1 MNERFT
7 EVLNRI
13 RKDLRAVDYRT
24 WFKPLQLASWEG
36 GTLVLQVR
44 DGDFQSWFCDHYERL
59 LRETA
64 EQVSGQ
70 PVTVEYRLLDPEL
83 FDYVARVGAPAV
95 RAPSEAPVVPAP
107 IVFPSEFTFESFVVG
122 PSNHMAYAAGRA
134 VSERPGKAYNPFFI
148 YGGTGLGKTHLLYAI
163 GKTAQQLNPRC
174 RVLYVTSETYT
185 NDMFTYLRLKNMEQF
200 RAKYRDAC
208 DILLVDDVQFLR
220 GPETQTQFF
229 HTFTALHRDGKQI
242 VFTSDRPPS
251 EIPNIEERL
260 RSRFEWGLIADINP
274 PELETRVNIL
284 RTKADSMSMPIADE
298 VALYIAEQVRDNVR
312 ELESCLKIL
321 HLASNGGRM
330 ALSVRLAQ
338 EKLKVYLRNQSRKI
352 PVEQIQKAV
361 AARFGITV
369 DDLTSACRKKTM
381 ARPRHVAMYLA
392 RKFSQL
398 SFPEIGDKFGGRD
411 HTSVMSGIRNVEKH
425 IRVDTSLQQVVE
437 DLEQRF
443 KR

>member
-1 MNERFT
+1 MSERFA
-7 EVLNRI
+7 EVLRRI
-13 RKDLRAVDYRT
+13 RKDVRAVDYRA

-36 GTLVLQVR
+36 DSLVLQVR
-44 DGDFQSWFCDHYERL
+44 DGEFQGWFVEHYERL

-64 EQVSGQ
+64 EDVAGRS
-70 PVTVEYRLLDPEL
+70 VTIEYRVLDPEL
-83 FDYVARVGAPAV
+83 FDFAV
-95 RAPSEAPVVPAP
+95 KACPPPPPE
-107 IVFPSEFTFESFVVG
+107 FPPEFSFGTFVVG

-134 VSERPGKAYNPFFI
+134 VSERPGKAYNPFFV

-163 GKTAQQLNPRC
+163 GRAAQQLDPKR
-174 RVLYVTSETYT
+174 RVLYISSETYM
-185 NDMFTYLRLKNMEQF
+185 NDFYTYLRLKNMEQF

-220 GPETQTQFF
+220 GGETQTQFF
-229 HTFTALHRDGKQI
+229 HTFNALHRDGKQI

-274 PELETRVNIL
+274 PELETRVSIL
-284 RTKADSMSMPIADE
+284 RSKADTMSMPIADE
-298 VALYIAEQVRDNVR
+298 VAYFIAEQVRDNVR

-321 HLASNGGRM
+321 HLASDGGRF
-330 ALSVRLAQ
+330 ALSVRMAQ
-338 EKLKVYLRNQSRKI
+338 DKLKVYLRNQTRKI

-361 AARFGITV
+361 AARFGISV
-369 DDLTSACRKKTM
+369 EDLTSACRKKTM

-411 HTSVMSGIRNVEKH
+411 HTSVMAGIRTVEKH
-425 IRVDTSLQQVVE
+425 IAVDSALQQAVE

>member
-1 MNERFT
+1 MSERFA
-7 EVLNRI
+7 EVLRRI
-13 RKDLRAVDYRT
+13 RKDVRAVDYRA

-36 GTLVLQVR
+36 NVLCLQVR
-44 DGDFQSWFCDHYERL
+44 DREFQSWFTEHYERL
-59 LRETA
+59 LRDTA
-64 EQVSGQ
+64 EEVAGQ
-70 PVTVEYRLLDPEL
+70 PVELQYRLLDPEL
-83 FDYVARVGAPAV
+83 FDYAARTTA
-95 RAPSEAPVVPAP
+95 APVCELPP
-107 IVFPSEFTFESFVVG
+107 EFSFDTFVVG

-163 GKTAQQLNPRC
+163 GRAAQQIDSRR
-174 RVLYVTSETYT
+174 RVLYVTSETYI
-185 NDMFTYLRLKNMEQF
+185 NDMFASIRTNSMERF

-220 GPETQTQFF
+220 GEGTQTQFF
-229 HTFTALHRDGKQI
+229 HTFNALHRDGKQI

-284 RTKADSMSMPIADE
+284 RTKADIMRLPIADE
-298 VALYIAEQVRDNVR
+298 VAFYIAEQVRDNVR

-321 HLASNGGRM
+321 HLASDGGRF
-330 ALSVRLAQ
+330 ALSVRMAQ
-338 EKLKVYLRNQSRKI
+338 EKLKVYLRNQARKI

-361 AARFGITV
+361 AARFGISV
-369 DDLTSACRKKTM
+369 DDLTSACRKQTM
-381 ARPRHVAMYLA
+381 TRPRHVAMYLA
-392 RKFSQL
+392 RKLSQL

-411 HTSVMSGIRNVEKH
+411 HTSVMAGVRTVEKH
-425 IRVDTSLQQVVE
+425 IRIDSSLHQVVE

>member
-1 MNERFT
+1 MNERFA
-7 EVLNRI
+7 EVLRRI
-13 RKDLRAVDYRT
+13 RKDLRAIDYRA
-24 WFKPLQLASWEG
+24 WFKPLQPASWEG
-36 GTLVLQVR
+36 GVLCIQVR
-44 DGDFQSWFCDHYERL
+44 DGEFQSWFCEHYERL

-64 EQVSGQ
+64 EGVAGQ
-70 PVTVEYRLLDPEL
+70 PVAIQYRILDPEL
-83 FDYVARVGAPAV
+83 FDYAAAKA
-95 RAPSEAPVVPAP
+95 APSSPAP
-107 IVFPSEFTFESFVVG
+107 TQFPAEFSFDAFVVG
-122 PSNHMAYAAGRA
+122 SSNHMAYAAGRA

-163 GKTAQQLNPRC
+163 GRAAQQLDPKR
-174 RVLYVTSETYT
+174 RVLYISSETYM
-185 NDMFTYLRLKNMEQF
+185 NDMHAYLRLKNMEQF

-208 DILLVDDVQFLR
+208 DILLVDDIQFLR
-220 GPETQTQFF
+220 GGETQTQFF
-229 HTFTALHRDGKQI
+229 HTFNALHRDGKQI
-242 VFTSDRPPS
+242 VFASDRPPS

-298 VALYIAEQVRDNVR
+298 VAFYIAEQVRDNVR

-321 HLASNGGRM
+321 HLASDGGKL

-338 EKLKVYLRNQSRKI
+338 EKLKVYLRNQARKI

-361 AARFGITV
+361 AARFGISV
-369 DDLTSACRKKTM
+369 DELTSACRKKTM

-411 HTSVMSGIRNVEKH
+411 HTSVMAGIRTVEKH
-425 IRVDTSLQQVVE
+425 IRVDAALQQVVE